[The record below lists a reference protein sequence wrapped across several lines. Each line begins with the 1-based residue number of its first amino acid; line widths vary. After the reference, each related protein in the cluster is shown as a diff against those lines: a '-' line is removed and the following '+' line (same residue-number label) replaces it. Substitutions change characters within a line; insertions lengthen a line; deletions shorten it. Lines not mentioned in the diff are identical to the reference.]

1 MNMAYEPSTKK
12 TCLTIC
18 MHAPGYANPPDVDGI
33 VLWSVGLTCSEAAT
47 THWRRCLN
55 PIGAGGAPIVCQRQA
70 QAKRII
76 YVVNLLKSSADYG
89 QNIRIWISGHVCV
102 CFCAAAHYAMCA
114 ATFLVYSYPLA
125 DRSAVVTL
133 QFRRVIYDLDV
144 WWRASAGRCRPLAEH
159 EIACNVLDPRVRR
172 KEVCQV
178 CNVQLFSGERRM
190 S

>member
-1 MNMAYEPSTKK
+1 M
-12 TCLTIC
+12 
-18 MHAPGYANPPDVDGI
+18 
-33 VLWSVGLTCSEAAT
+33 
-47 THWRRCLN
+47 
-55 PIGAGGAPIVCQRQA
+55 IGRFDLQR
-70 QAKRII
+70 
-76 YVVNLLKSSADYG
+76 
-89 QNIRIWISGHVCV
+89 SGHHALAQMLEPDRCWWCPDRMPTPSPGQEDNLCGQSFEEFSGLRAKHSDLNLWTCMCV

-114 ATFLVYSYPLA
+114 ATFLLYSYPLA

-144 WWRASAGRCRPLAEH
+144 CWRASAGRCRPLAEH

-178 CNVQLFSGERRM
+178 CNVQLFSGERCM